1 MRYVGVDHHKRYSHL
16 TVLDEEGNTVK
27 AGVVPNRSQDV
38 MEFLEGS
45 QEGLKAVIEAGRASY
60 TMVDL
65 LEELG
70 VEVQMAHPWQV
81 KAIAQAKIKTD
92 KRDSKMLAYLL
103 RADLIPAVYRR
114 EAGNRSWQRILR
126 YRMAYV
132 RMQTQIKN
140 RIRALLA
147 QQKEEI
153 REMVEMED
161 RLFGVKGMKMLRELQ
176 LPGKDQEMLNGLLMT
191 YGHLERRIQESDEL
205 VKEIY
210 QNDDRARLISTIPGF
225 GKFLSVLVATE
236 IADIERFS
244 SAGKLHSYAGVI
256 PSTHASGEK
265 SYHGR
270 LIHQGDKWLRW
281 AVVEAVWPA
290 VRSDFDMRVLYQRLA
305 ARKPTNS
312 AKIAVARRL
321 LTIVY
326 RVLREKRAFIDYK
339 REAHR
344 LPSA

>member
-1 MRYVGVDHHKRYSHL
+1 
-16 TVLDEEGNTVK
+16 
-27 AGVVPNRSQDV
+27 VV
-38 MEFLEGS
+38 
-45 QEGLKAVIEAGRASY
+45 EAGRASY

-92 KRDSKMLAYLL
+92 KRDSKMLAHLL
-103 RADLIPAVYRR
+103 RADLIPAVYQR
-114 EAGNRSWQRILR
+114 EAANRSRQRILR
-126 YRMAYV
+126 RRMAYV
-132 RMQTQIKN
+132 GMETQIKN
-140 RIRALLA
+140 RIRDLLA
-147 QQKEEI
+147 QQKGEV
-153 REMVEMED
+153 REVVETED
-161 RLFGVKGMKMLRELQ
+161 RLFGVKGMAMLKELR
-176 LPGKDQEMLNGLLMT
+176 LPGKDQMMLDALLIT
-191 YGHLERRIQESDEL
+191 YGHLGRGIQESDEL

-210 QNDDRARLISTIPGF
+210 QSDERARLICTIPGF

-265 SYHGR
+265 SYDVR

-290 VRSDFDMRVLYQRLA
+290 VRSDFDMRVLYQKLA

-321 LTIVY
+321 LTIIY
-326 RVLREKRAFIDYK
+326 RVLKEKRAFIDYK

>member
-1 MRYVGVDHHKRYSHL
+1 LRYLGVDHHKRYSHM
-16 TVLDEEGNTVK
+16 TVLDEEGGTVK
-27 AGVVPNRSQDV
+27 TGVVPNRSQDV
-38 MEFLEGS
+38 EEFLEGS
-45 QEGLKAVIEAGRASY
+45 REGLKAVIEAGRASY
-60 TMVDL
+60 TMVDVL
-65 LEELG
+65 KELG
-70 VEVQMAHPWQV
+70 AEVLMAHPWQI

-92 KRDSKMLAYLL
+92 KRDSKMLAHLL
-103 RADLIPAVYRR
+103 RADLIPAVYQR
-114 EAGNRSWQRILR
+114 EAANRSRQRILR
-126 YRMAYV
+126 HRMAYV
-132 RMQTQIKN
+132 RMETQIKN

-153 REMVEMED
+153 REMVEMEE
-161 RLFGVKGMKMLRELQ
+161 RLFGVKGMAMLKELR
-176 LPGKDQEMLNGLLMT
+176 LPEKDQEMLDALLMT
-191 YGHLERRIQESDEL
+191 YGHLGRRIQESDEL

-210 QNDDRARLISTIPGF
+210 QSDEQARLICTIPGF
-225 GKFLSVLVATE
+225 GKFLSVLVVTE
-236 IADIERFS
+236 IADIERFA

-290 VRSDFDMRVLYQRLA
+290 VRSDFDMRVLYQKLA

-321 LTIVY
+321 LTIIY
-326 RVLREKRAFIDYK
+326 RVLKEKRAFIDYK

>member
-265 SYHGR
+265 SYH
-270 LIHQGDKWLRW
+270 
-281 AVVEAVWPA
+281 
-290 VRSDFDMRVLYQRLA
+290 
-305 ARKPTNS
+305 
-312 AKIAVARRL
+312 
-321 LTIVY
+321 
-326 RVLREKRAFIDYK
+326 
-339 REAHR
+339 
-344 LPSA
+344 